1 MWLILMKHKAA
12 SPFLSVIS
20 INKSKRNSSVEL
32 YRIVATITV
41 LVVHYNGWFVGGM
54 PDRLDLSQLSAFRI
68 GQAVIESASCICVNM
83 FLIISGYFGI
93 RFKGS
98 SLLKICL
105 LLLFIYLPFEF
116 FNACITGD
124 FRIGNFV
131 SGLFMMSRSGYFVQ
145 CYLMLMFLSP
155 ILNAFIEKHGKR
167 ILHWTICLALI
178 EAYFGNIRSIDCLGF
193 GYGYSFMHFLLMYM
207 IARCLYLYKDY
218 LFSIKKVFWVIGYF
232 VCTLLIFVQYV
243 IGITWSFYY
252 SNPICIISAIC
263 SFMPFV
269 DCNYNSPI
277 INWIASSTFGVYI
290 IQVTS
295 PAYSYLVKIDN
306 CLLQTQSYAIYLIAS
321 LGVIIVFFLLSVIY
335 DKICNIFINPI
346 VALYILK
353 VDGRYEYL

>member
-1 MWLILMKHKAA
+1 MKHKAA

-155 ILNAFIEKHGKR
+155 ILNAFIEKHGKK

-178 EAYFGNIRSIDCLGF
+178 EAYFGNIRSIGCLGF
-193 GYGYSFMHFLLMYM
+193 GYGYSFMHFLL
-207 IARCLYLYKDY
+207 
-218 LFSIKKVFWVIGYF
+218 
-232 VCTLLIFVQYV
+232 
-243 IGITWSFYY
+243 
-252 SNPICIISAIC
+252 SN
-263 SFMPFV
+263 
-269 DCNYNSPI
+269 
-277 INWIASSTFGVYI
+277 ASSPFKLTCSSSFEGNF
-290 IQVTS
+290 
-295 PAYSYLVKIDN
+295 P
-306 CLLQTQSYAIYLIAS
+306 AS
-321 LGVIIVFFLLSVIY
+321 LDI
-335 DKICNIFINPI
+335 P
-346 VALYILK
+346 
-353 VDGRYEYL
+353 